1 MRLKSRKIY
10 FIKKD
15 FQSRFI
21 LRFVAVATVWAAA
34 AVLLF
39 ASLAKRRLEEV
50 RYSSSI
56 DITTTRELLLPIT
69 VGAHIVS
76 LLIVA
81 GILAYAIHALWRRLS
96 APLSTI
102 KSGIAGIARG
112 ELAREI
118 VLGKDE
124 EFQDLAADLNG
135 MRSALR
141 DRIVRIKKQQQELA
155 AAAAEF
161 NRAVLEGKPP
171 APAAASLRIA
181 LERLREELNAFR

>member
-1 MRLKSRKIY
+1 MRLKNRKIY

-21 LRFVAVATVWAAA
+21 LRFVSVATLWAAA
-34 AVLLF
+34 TVLLF

-69 VGAHIVS
+69 VAAHIVS

-141 DRIVRIKKQQQELA
+141 DRLIRIRKQQQELA
-155 AAAAEF
+155 AAAVEL
-161 NRAVLEGKPP
+161 NRTALEGKPP
-171 APAAASLRIA
+171 APASASLQLA
-181 LERLREELNAFR
+181 VEKLREELNAFR

>member
-1 MRLKSRKIY
+1 MRLMSRKIY

-21 LRFVAVATVWAAA
+21 LRFVAVATLWAAA
-34 AVLLF
+34 TVLLF
-39 ASLAKRRLEEV
+39 ASLAKRRLDEV

-69 VGAHIVS
+69 VAAHIVS

-118 VLGKDE
+118 TLGKDE
-124 EFQDLAADLNG
+124 EFQDLAADLDG
-135 MRSALR
+135 MRSSLR
-141 DRIVRIKKQQQELA
+141 DRMIRIKEQQRALDA
-155 AAAAEF
+155 AAVEL

-171 APAAASLRIA
+171 ATAAASLQLA
-181 LERLREELNAFR
+181 VERLREEVNAFR

>member
-1 MRLKSRKIY
+1 MSRKIY

-21 LRFVAVATVWAAA
+21 LRFVAVATLWAAA
-34 AVLLF
+34 TVLLF
-39 ASLAKRRLEEV
+39 ASLAKRRLDEV

-69 VGAHIVS
+69 VAAHIVS

-118 VLGKDE
+118 TLGKDE
-124 EFQDLAADLNG
+124 EFQDLAADLDG
-135 MRSALR
+135 MRSSLR
-141 DRIVRIKKQQQELA
+141 DRMIRIKEQQRALDA
-155 AAAAEF
+155 AAVEL

-171 APAAASLRIA
+171 ATAAASLQLA
-181 LERLREELNAFR
+181 VERLREEVNAFR